1 MKKLLC
7 SVSILFAVVTACF
20 AVPTAYNET
29 HEENW
34 SDLSYVQVPIYK
46 VLDSKEAYVVIY
58 AKNKIGAGSTV
69 IPKSWIKGTKD
80 SPRKLQ
86 IRDLKMGK
94 LKPFMTVVKKNGEFH
109 HVILNLCVNKSD
121 STWGVVANNKQL
133 EGLDKETLEEIEL

>member
-7 SVSILFAVVTACF
+7 TVSFLFAVVTACF
-20 AVPTAYNET
+20 SVPTAYNET

-46 VLDSKEAYVVIY
+46 VLDSKDAYVVIY
-58 AKNKIGAGSTV
+58 AKNKAGAGKTV
-69 IPKSWIKGTKD
+69 IPKAWLKGNKEN
-80 SPRKLQ
+80 PRKLQ
-86 IRDLKMGK
+86 IRNLKQGK

-121 STWGVVANNKQL
+121 STWGVADYRKTI
-133 EGLDKETLEEIEL
+133 EGSDKETLEEIEL